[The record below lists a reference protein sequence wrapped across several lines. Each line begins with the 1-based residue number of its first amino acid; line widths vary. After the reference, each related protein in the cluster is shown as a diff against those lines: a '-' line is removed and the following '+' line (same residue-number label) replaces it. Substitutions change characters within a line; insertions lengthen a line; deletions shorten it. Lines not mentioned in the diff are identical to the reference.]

1 MCPRPPQRGCSRA
14 CTRAAVLQ
22 SSSRAAPVAPHPRAW
37 VSAPSASRC
46 SSAGAGGISAT
57 PHPLRTLSLLGVSA
71 AASETRRR
79 LCGPRCPAPLRRSP
93 GGLTSALGPALT
105 WFCAGWGFGYGSWEV
120 RSPPT
125 ASRKVHGR
133 AFPRLQHPPR
143 NLSPT
148 GILQGSFFDRTAC
161 FALSHSFWALP
172 LAHINAHLYTHLI
185 AARPGP
191 EFSSPTPRSNTP
203 TVADNNVRGWHLRAR

>member
-1 MCPRPPQRGCSRA
+1 MSICLCPVIPSQGCGRKVWKLQCPQPPLDKASSFPVSHSGDSRRPGQRGKDARGERLQASGQDVARPSPPQRGCSRA

-22 SSSRAAPVAPHPRAW
+22 SAGRAAPVAPHPRAW

-79 LCGPRCPAPLRRSP
+79 LCEPRCPARLRRSP

-105 WFCAGWGFGYGSWEV
+105 WFRAWRGSVTAPGRFV
-120 RSPPT
+120 RRPSPPERCT
-125 ASRKVHGR
+125 GGR
-133 AFPRLQHPPR
+133 PR
-143 NLSPT
+143 
-148 GILQGSFFDRTAC
+148 GSST
-161 FALSHSFWALP
+161 LL
-172 LAHINAHLYTHLI
+172 
-185 AARPGP
+185 
-191 EFSSPTPRSNTP
+191 
-203 TVADNNVRGWHLRAR
+203 